1 MTLPITFRPAAPED
15 ARVLSV
21 LAMQVFL
28 DTYATDGID
37 AALAAEVS
45 TVYTSEVFR
54 GRLADPAVELHL
66 AVQGAHAVGFV
77 DIDHTSACPL
87 AGIHGAEVFRLYV
100 QRPFQGRG
108 VGRALMAL
116 AGQSVRRRGGNAVWL
131 TAWVGNARALAF
143 YAALGWRDV
152 GATTYMIDGTGYE
165 NRVLTK
171 PLTGPGA

>member
-54 GRLADPAVELHL
+54 GRLAD
-66 AVQGAHAVGFV
+66 
-77 DIDHTSACPL
+77 
-87 AGIHGAEVFRLYV
+87 
-100 QRPFQGRG
+100 QR
-108 VGRALMAL
+108 A
-116 AGQSVRRRGGNAVWL
+116 RR
-131 TAWVGNARALAF
+131 
-143 YAALGWRDV
+143 
-152 GATTYMIDGTGYE
+152 
-165 NRVLTK
+165 
-171 PLTGPGA
+171 